1 MKALVNFLDGLDNYF
16 EYKSDNEKWMM
27 IAMVTIIIGYI
38 SYSFFYPFAKE
49 KFDLAQ
55 NKNKSLQKS
64 IANNNQYLQS
74 ISQNGDR
81 NYMVK
86 KYDNDIKNI
95 KKKVNQTN
103 DEISFISTNLDE
115 LSPLLFNKKSWSKF
129 LNSITKQ
136 AKKQSVNIN
145 YIDNNYVNNNGSFG
159 HVLQIGVGC
168 SGSYKNIIKFMN
180 QLEKS
185 VLVTDIYGSH
195 IYLDQEDTIVSADIN
210 ISVWGVNH

>member
-1 MKALVNFLDGLDNYF
+1 MKAIVNILNSLDEFFDA
-16 EYKSDNEKWMM
+16 KSQNEKWMM
-27 IAMVTIIIGYI
+27 ILMVTTIIGYI
-38 SYSFFYPFAKE
+38 SYSFFYPFAEDKY
-49 KFDLAQ
+49 KVAQ
-55 NKNKSLQKS
+55 NKNSSLKKS
-64 IANNNQYLQS
+64 IATHTQYLQS

-81 NYMVK
+81 NYLVK
-86 KYDNDIKNI
+86 KYDSDIKKLNEQI
-95 KKKVNQTN
+95 DTTN
-103 DEISFISTNLDE
+103 DNISFIMTNLDE

-136 AKKQSVNIN
+136 AKKQLVKIN
-145 YIDNNYVNNNGSFG
+145 YIENNYVDNNGSFG

-168 SGSYKNIIKFMN
+168 SGSYKNIVKFMN

-195 IYLDQEDTIVSADIN
+195 LYLDKNDTIVSADVN